1 MENYIKIKSKK
12 DILKLGIMDENGN
25 IVKDNNGN
33 EVCLE
38 FDLADIDLP
47 IKYNKCVAMINDAKK
62 ELKMQMIIID
72 KKQDHKGKGYLTY
85 NEEAKVKA
93 VKSFYKKMETAMD
106 LFLGEGGTRKYL
118 NGRNPYY
125 EMFDDIG
132 EALKPY
138 EDKFK
143 LTLTDM
149 TDRIKNKYKVVESDV
164 LTDE

>member
-1 MENYIKIKSKK
+1 MENYIKIKPKK

-93 VKSFYKKMETAMD
+93 VKNFYKKMETAMD

-118 NGRNPYY
+118 NGRKPYY

-132 EALKPY
+132 EAIKPY

>member
-62 ELKMQMIIID
+62 ELKMQMIIIE

>member
-1 MENYIKIKSKK
+1 MENYIKIKPKK
-12 DILKLGIMDENGN
+12 DILKLGIMDEEDN

-33 EVCLE
+33 EIYLE

-47 IKYNKCVAMINDAKK
+47 IKYNKCVGMINEAKK
-62 ELKMQMIIID
+62 ELKMQMVIID
-72 KKQDHKGKGYLTY
+72 KKQDHKGKGYLSQ

-93 VKSFYKKMETAMD
+93 IRSFYKKMETAMD
-106 LFLGEGGTRKYL
+106 LFLGEGGTRKFL
-118 NGRNPYY
+118 NGRKPYY

-138 EDKFK
+138 EDKFR
-143 LTLTDM
+143 LTITDM
-149 TDRIKNKYKVVESDV
+149 TERIKNKYKVVESDV

>member
-1 MENYIKIKSKK
+1 MENYIKIKPKK
-12 DILKLGIMDENGN
+12 DILKLGIIDEEDN

-33 EVCLE
+33 EIYLE

-47 IKYNKCVAMINDAKK
+47 IKYNKCVGMINEAKK
-62 ELKMQMIIID
+62 ELKMQMVIID
-72 KKQDHKGKGYLTY
+72 KKQDHKGKGYLSQ

-93 VKSFYKKMETAMD
+93 IRSFYKKMETAMD
-106 LFLGEGGTRKYL
+106 LFLGEGGTRKFL
-118 NGRNPYY
+118 NGRKPYY

-138 EDKFK
+138 EDKFR
-143 LTLTDM
+143 LTITDM
-149 TDRIKNKYKVVESDV
+149 TERIKNKYKVVESDV

>member
-1 MENYIKIKSKK
+1 MENYIKIKPKK
-12 DILKLGIMDENGN
+12 DILKLGIMDEDDN

-33 EVCLE
+33 EIYLE

-47 IKYNKCVAMINDAKK
+47 IKYNKCVGMINEAKK
-62 ELKMQMIIID
+62 ELKMQMVIID
-72 KKQDHKGKGYLTY
+72 KKQDHKGKGYLSQ

-93 VKSFYKKMETAMD
+93 VRSFYKKMETAMD
-106 LFLGEGGTRKYL
+106 LFLGEGGTRKFL
-118 NGRNPYY
+118 NGRKPYY

-138 EDKFK
+138 EDKFR
-143 LTLTDM
+143 LTITDM
-149 TDRIKNKYKVVESDV
+149 TERIKNKYKVVESDV

>member
-1 MENYIKIKSKK
+1 MENYIKIKPKK
-12 DILKLGIMDENGN
+12 DILKLGIMDENDN

-33 EVCLE
+33 EIYLE

-47 IKYNKCVAMINDAKK
+47 IKYNKCVGMINEAKK
-62 ELKMQMIIID
+62 ELKMQMVIID
-72 KKQDHKGKGYLTY
+72 KKQDHKGKGYLSQ

-93 VKSFYKKMETAMD
+93 VRSFYKKMETAMD
-106 LFLGEGGTRKYL
+106 LFLGEGGTRKFL
-118 NGRNPYY
+118 NGRKPYY

-138 EDKFK
+138 GDKFR
-143 LTLTDM
+143 LTITDM
-149 TDRIKNKYKVVESDV
+149 TERIKNKYKVVESDV

>member
-1 MENYIKIKSKK
+1 MENYIKIKPKK
-12 DILKLGIMDENGN
+12 DILKLGIMDEDGN

-47 IKYNKCVAMINDAKK
+47 IKYNKCIAMVNEARR
-62 ELKMQMIIID
+62 ELKTQMLIID

-93 VKSFYKKMETAMD
+93 VRTFYKKMETAMD

-118 NGRNPYY
+118 NGRMPYY

-138 EDKFK
+138 ECKFK
-143 LTLTDM
+143 LTITDM

>member
-1 MENYIKIKSKK
+1 MENYIKIKPKK
-12 DILKLGIMDENGN
+12 DILKLGIIDENDN

-33 EVCLE
+33 EVCIE

-47 IKYNKCVAMINDAKK
+47 IKYNKCVAMISDAKK
-62 ELKMQMIIID
+62 ELKMQMIIIS

-93 VKSFYKKMETAMD
+93 VKNFYKKMETAMD

-118 NGRNPYY
+118 NGRKPYY

-143 LTLTDM
+143 LTITDM
-149 TDRIKNKYKVVESDV
+149 TDRIKNKYKVVESDM
-164 LTDE
+164 LSDE

>member
-1 MENYIKIKSKK
+1 MENYIKIKPKK
-12 DILKLGIMDENGN
+12 DILKLGIMDENDN

-33 EVCLE
+33 EIYLE
-38 FDLADIDLP
+38 FDLADIELP
-47 IKYNKCVAMINDAKK
+47 IKYNKCVEMINEAKK
-62 ELKMQMIIID
+62 ELKMQMVIID
-72 KKQDHKGKGYLTY
+72 KKQDHKSKGLLTS

-93 VKSFYKKMETAMD
+93 VRSFYKKMEMAMD
-106 LFLGEGGTRKYL
+106 LFLGEGGTKKYL
-118 NGRNPYY
+118 NGRKPYY

-143 LTLTDM
+143 LTITDM
-149 TDRIKNKYKVVESDV
+149 TERIKNKYKVVESDV

>member
-1 MENYIKIKSKK
+1 MENYIKIKPKK

-93 VKSFYKKMETAMD
+93 VKNFYKKMETAID

-118 NGRNPYY
+118 NGRKPYY

>member
-1 MENYIKIKSKK
+1 MENYIKIKPKK
-12 DILKLGIMDENGN
+12 DILKLGIMDENDN

-33 EVCLE
+33 EIYLE

-47 IKYNKCVAMINDAKK
+47 IKYNKCVGMINEAKK
-62 ELKMQMIIID
+62 ELKMQMVIID
-72 KKQDHKGKGYLTY
+72 KKQDHKGKGYLSQ

-93 VKSFYKKMETAMD
+93 VRSFYKKMETAMD
-106 LFLGEGGTRKYL
+106 LFLGEGGTRKFL
-118 NGRNPYY
+118 NGRKPYY

-138 EDKFK
+138 EDKFR
-143 LTLTDM
+143 LTITDM
-149 TDRIKNKYKVVESDV
+149 TERIKNKYKVVESDV

>member
-1 MENYIKIKSKK
+1 MENYIKIKPKK
-12 DILKLGIMDENGN
+12 DILKLGIMDEDGN
-25 IVKDNNGN
+25 IVKDDYGN

>member
-1 MENYIKIKSKK
+1 MENYIKIKPKK
-12 DILKLGIMDENGN
+12 DILKLGIMDEDDN

-33 EVCLE
+33 EIYLE

-47 IKYNKCVAMINDAKK
+47 IKYNKCVGMINEAKK
-62 ELKMQMIIID
+62 ELKMQMVIID
-72 KKQDHKGKGYLTY
+72 KKQDHKGKGYLSQ

-93 VKSFYKKMETAMD
+93 IRSFYKKMETAMD
-106 LFLGEGGTRKYL
+106 LFLGEGGTRKFL
-118 NGRNPYY
+118 NGRKPYY

-138 EDKFK
+138 EDKFR
-143 LTLTDM
+143 LTITDM
-149 TDRIKNKYKVVESDV
+149 TERIKNKYKVVESDV

>member
-1 MENYIKIKSKK
+1 MENYIKIKPKK

-62 ELKMQMIIID
+62 ELKMQMIIIE

-93 VKSFYKKMETAMD
+93 VKNFYKKMETAMD

-118 NGRNPYY
+118 NGRKPYY

-132 EALKPY
+132 EAIKPY

>member
-1 MENYIKIKSKK
+1 MENYIKIKPKK

-25 IVKDNNGN
+25 IVKDNTGN

-38 FDLADIDLP
+38 FDLADIELP
-47 IKYNKCVAMINDAKK
+47 IRYNKCVAMVNDAKK

-93 VKSFYKKMETAMD
+93 VRTFYKKMETAMD

-118 NGRNPYY
+118 NGRKPYY

-132 EALKPY
+132 EAIKPY